1 MLAMKLSFIVMVLV
15 VFTLFIFVNKV
26 AFITLSIE
34 KLKTKITMMQN
45 SFLAIIE
52 QSIRN
57 NWERTALTEFHSRT
71 ILYKD
76 FAREIDQL
84 HVFFGQAG
92 VKKGD
97 KISICGKNSANWAI
111 SFFAILSYGAVAVT
125 ILHEFDKKS
134 VQFIVDHSDSIM
146 FFVDQK
152 IWERVDET
160 TLPNLKTV
168 ISLDN
173 YSLLK
178 SDTDSLKQFV
188 EGSKKYFEEKYK
200 PGFFVNDFLFR
211 TDEPEELAVIN
222 YTSGTTSSPKG
233 VMIPYR
239 SLYSN
244 TKYAN
249 ENVGFMNSGD
259 GILCMLPMAH
269 AYGLAFE
276 ILNSISLGC
285 NVYFLDKLPSPNVLL
300 EALKIVK
307 PKLVLAVPLILEK
320 IVTKNVFPKLK
331 KSSAKYLIK
340 IPIVNSVVHKK
351 VRNSMIEFFGG
362 NLVEVVVGGAA
373 LNPEVENFLKKIK
386 FPFTVGYGMT
396 ETGPLISYAYWS
408 DYKKRSSGKVVDRM
422 CAKIDSEDPEN
433 VVGEILV
440 KGENLM
446 LGYYKSEEATKDA
459 LTEDD
464 WFKTGDLGTLDGDNF
479 IFIKG
484 RNKNLI
490 LGPSGQNIYP
500 EEIEERLNASMYV
513 SESLAIDENKK
524 IIALIVPDFDALK
537 QEMIPESKFDLL
549 FKQIVDDVNL
559 NLPTF
564 SQIASFRIQ
573 EEEFVKTPKRS
584 IKRFLYQK

>member
-1 MLAMKLSFIVMVLV
+1 MVLV

-26 AFITLSIE
+26 VFITLSIG
-34 KLKTKITMMQN
+34 KLITKITMMQN

-57 NWERTALTEFHSRT
+57 NWERPALTEFHSRT

-84 HVFFGQAG
+84 HVFFEQAG

-111 SFFAILSYGAVAVT
+111 SFFAILSYGAVGVT
-125 ILHEFDKKS
+125 ILHEFDKNS

-146 FFVDQK
+146 FFADQK

-188 EGSKKYFEEKYK
+188 EGSEKYFEGKYK
-200 PGFFVNDFLFR
+200 PGFFVNDLLFR

-269 AYGLAFE
+269 TYGLAFE

-285 NVYFLDKLPSPNVLL
+285 NVYFLDKSPSPNVLL
-300 EALKIVK
+300 DALKIVK

-331 KSSAKYLIK
+331 KGSAKYLAK
-340 IPIVNSVVHKK
+340 IPIVNSVVYKK

-408 DYKKRSSGKVVDRM
+408 EYKKRSSGKVVDRM
-422 CAKIDSEDPEN
+422 CAKIDSEDPDN

-500 EEIEERLNASMYV
+500 EDIEERLNASIYV

-549 FKQIVDDVNL
+549 FKKIVDDVNS